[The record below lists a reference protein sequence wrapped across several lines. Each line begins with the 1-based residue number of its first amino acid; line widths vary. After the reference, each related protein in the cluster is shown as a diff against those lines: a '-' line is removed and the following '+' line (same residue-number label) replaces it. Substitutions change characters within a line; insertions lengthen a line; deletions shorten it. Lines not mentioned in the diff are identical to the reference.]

1 MNLPQTKIR
10 NAADSIRENP
20 EILKAIAKKT
30 IKIFGPPGTGK
41 THSLLD
47 IVEKG
52 ISRTINLHI

>member
-10 NAADSIRENP
+10 NAADGIRENP

-41 THSLLD
+41 
-47 IVEKG
+47 
-52 ISRTINLHI
+52 NA